1 MSGEHRTQIRDD
13 PSTKALLE
21 RNQQN
26 RHHLSIVLYEDTTY
40 LLRMQLECNGQRI
53 NGSVENSCQLP
64 YDVNVWIDLNDD
76 GSFDDSEIAAPFRW
90 PLNSYLPQGVYD
102 LQVHVPA
109 IGERTTKT
117 GPHRMRLVV
126 MLNEQYRQR
135 CGSYEYKEMREYSVT
150 IVKNTMQPGTGRF
163 DVGMRFVRMLSF
175 RSEYRWSLFDTE

>member
-1 MSGEHRTQIRDD
+1 MAGEHRTQIRDD
-13 PSTKALLE
+13 ASTKALLD
-21 RNQQN
+21 

-40 LLRMQLECNGQRI
+40 LLRLQSECNDDRT
-53 NGSVENSCQLP
+53 NHLVENSCQLP

-76 GSFDDSEIAAPFRW
+76 GAFDDSEMAAPFRW

-102 LQVHVPA
+102 LQVRVPA

-126 MLNEQYRQR
+126 MVNEQYRQR

-150 IVKNTMQPGTGRF
+150 IVKNTMQPGTGSFDSDLRF
-163 DVGMRFVRMLSF
+163 IRIVSSC
-175 RSEYRWSLFDTE
+175 SEHRWSLCATE